1 MNSNNNRC
9 EYCESDQYF
18 SKTLLSSYN
27 DELALFV
34 DAINKRLSVFKD
46 GELVTSFAVN
56 YCPMCNRKFLFK

>member
-18 SKTLLSSYN
+18 SKTLLPSYN

-56 YCPMCNRKFLFK
+56 YCPMCNREL